1 MEPDVVLLLGFNE
14 KRGLTWDIERQSEV
28 DGRLLALWCY
38 TTILN
43 LYLVLTA
50 SVDILILVGLLAKL
64 SIFLLILVAHRLF
77 HSDWSEE

>member
-28 DGRLLALWCY
+28 DRRLLALWCY

-43 LYLVLTA
+43 LYLVPTA
-50 SVDILILVGLLAKL
+50 SVDILILVGFRAEV
-64 SIFLLILVAHRLF
+64 SVFLLILVAHRLF
-77 HSDWSEE
+77 HGDWSEE